1 MVQNVQFFAGLVF
14 FATLIGFLVSRY
26 LRRARISKRVLGSL
40 LADVEETP
48 NVHVPTDFDNWVKS
62 RLGQT
67 KLYKELHEQ
76 LEITRS
82 NLDPSRVMVEA
93 LIWGAV
99 AAVFGLWA
107 QGLLAMLV
115 LAVLAAAVRLYLPT
129 IRLNR
134 RRAQFQDQMD
144 YSLNLLTASIRSGH
158 SLVKAIEIV
167 AIQSEAPTSQEFAK
181 ALNSM
186 RLGRDLGDS
195 LMEIAERM
203 KSQELEWMVQ
213 SINIHREAGGNLT
226 EMFETVVATIKDR
239 NSIRVLIRTLST
251 DGRISGQVMSI
262 LPLAVILLFTLQNPE
277 SFAVFLTDPV
287 GNFMLALAVGLYLV
301 GILWIQKIVRVK
313 F

>member
-14 FATLIGFLVSRY
+14 FATLLGFLVSRY

-48 NVHVPTDFDNWVKS
+48 NVYVPTDFDNWVKS

-107 QGLLAMLV
+107 QGRLAMLV